1 MTVLVLD
8 LDGVVVRG
16 HPQGG
21 RWDKDVARD
30 FGMQP
35 EHLQTRFF
43 QKHWRRI
50 EIGEADLF
58 EVLEGVWPELESR
71 GDARSFVDYWFAND
85 SRIDAE
91 VIALV
96 DGWRAGGGAAYLA
109 TVQEHHRA
117 RYVWETLEL
126 REHFDGMLYSAA
138 LGAKKPN
145 TEFFTRALPKL
156 PVKSPGEILFLDD
169 RQDNVDGA
177 ASAGWRAHLFETAED
192 LRRALADAA
201 D

>member
-1 MTVLVLD
+1 MRTTSSTAAMPVTICLVRDMAATWRAIVAQRVGDSYVTVLVLD

-58 EVLEGVWPELESR
+58 EVLEGVWPEL
-71 GDARSFVDYWFAND
+71 
-85 SRIDAE
+85 
-91 VIALV
+91 
-96 DGWRAGGGAAYLA
+96 
-109 TVQEHHRA
+109 
-117 RYVWETLEL
+117 
-126 REHFDGMLYSAA
+126 
-138 LGAKKPN
+138 
-145 TEFFTRALPKL
+145 
-156 PVKSPGEILFLDD
+156 
-169 RQDNVDGA
+169 
-177 ASAGWRAHLFETAED
+177 
-192 LRRALADAA
+192 
-201 D
+201 